1 MNSPLLSASTL
12 SFTKNGATLL
22 ENIDFSISQGEVVGI
37 IGPNGAGKS
46 TLLKCLVGIYN
57 LDHGEVFFEDHPIA
71 NLSHEQRANRLSYLA
86 QQQQTAFAFTA
97 RQTIEFG
104 SFSRPTKS
112 PSGNEAERIA
122 STLDITALLDRKM
135 DELSGGESQLVHFAR
150 ILNQHAPLML
160 LDEPTASLDIGHEA
174 QLMNLLKTQCQQ
186 GRSALVAI
194 HNLNIAAAFCDRL
207 LLLNHGKLV
216 CSGSPEEVITQAH
229 MRELYD
235 HQVIVSQNPIT
246 GTTTVLPMPE
256 RQSSKPLSVHLI
268 GGAGSTVALCRTLLQ
283 LGVEVTGGVAHEQD
297 SDTEFWQA
305 AGVEHV
311 KVPAFSAIDDDA
323 IKKAK
328 SIEAHA
334 DITILCEFPFGLM
347 NRANLDLAEQSN
359 CLWILK
365 NAPLD
370 PGRFA
375 QADIE
380 AQFNACSAAAQQLT
394 TQQAITKIKSHIGLL

>member
-1 MNSPLLSASTL
+1 MNSPLLTVSSL
-12 SFTKNGATLL
+12 SFSKSETQIL
-22 ENIDFSISQGEVVGI
+22 ENINFSISDGEVVGI

-46 TLLKCLVGIYN
+46 TLLKCLIGIHSVAQGQI
-57 LDHGEVFFEDHPIA
+57 LFEEDPLVD
-71 NLSHEQRANRLSYLA
+71 LSHEQRANRLSYLA
-86 QQQQTAFAFTA
+86 QHQQTAFAFTA

-104 SFSRPTKS
+104 SFSRLPIS
-112 PSGNEAERIA
+112 HSNDDVERIA
-122 STLDITALLDRKM
+122 RSLEIHSLLDRKM

-150 ILNQHAPLML
+150 ILNQQAPLML

-174 QLMNLLKTQCQQ
+174 QLMNLLKTQCEQ

-207 LLLNHGKLV
+207 ILLNHGQLV
-216 CSGSPEEVITQAH
+216 CIGRPEEVITQAH

-256 RQSSKPLSVHLI
+256 RQSLKPLTVHLI
-268 GGAGSTVALCRTLLQ
+268 GGAGSTVALSRTLLQ

-311 KVPAFSAIDDDA
+311 KVPAFSAIDDQA
-323 IKKAK
+323 IEHAK
-328 SIEAHA
+328 LIEAQA

-347 NRANLDLAEQSN
+347 NRANLDLAEQSA
-359 CLWILK
+359 CLWVLK

-375 QADIE
+375 QPDIE
-380 AQFNACSAAAQQLT
+380 SQFNSCSNNARILT
-394 TQQAITKIKSHIGLL
+394 TQQAITDIKTRIGLL